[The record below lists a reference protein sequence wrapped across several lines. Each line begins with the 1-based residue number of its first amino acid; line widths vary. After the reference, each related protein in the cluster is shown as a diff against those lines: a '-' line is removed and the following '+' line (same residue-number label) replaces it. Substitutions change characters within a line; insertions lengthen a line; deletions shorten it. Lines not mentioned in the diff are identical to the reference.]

1 MRIHSLRFTAFAF
14 ALLAIG
20 ASLSAQGRGPGFG
33 PGRGGE
39 PGAGRGFMG
48 MQLTEAQQVQ
58 VKGIHDRHQASLKA
72 KGDVAAAAHKAMREA
87 MANAATDAATL
98 KVLHEKV
105 AAAQFEM
112 MLEHRALRQEILPLL
127 TAEQKAWFEKGPMG
141 MGARRGPRKGPGA
154 GPGFGPGHGM
164 GPDCPMVKP
173 S

>member
-1 MRIHSLRFTAFAF
+1 MRIHSLRITAFAF
-14 ALLAIG
+14 ALLAVG

-39 PGAGRGFMG
+39 SGRGFLG
-48 MQLTEAQQVQ
+48 MNITEAQQVQ
-58 VKGIHDRHQASLKA
+58 VKAIHERHQASLKA

-87 MANAATDAATL
+87 MANTATDAATL
-98 KVLHEKV
+98 KLLHDK
-105 AAAQFEM
+105 ATAAQFDM

-127 TAEQKAWFEKGPMG
+127 TAEQQARFEKGP
-141 MGARRGPRKGPGA
+141 ADRGPRRGRGKGPGA

-164 GPDCPMVKP
+164 GPDCPVVKP